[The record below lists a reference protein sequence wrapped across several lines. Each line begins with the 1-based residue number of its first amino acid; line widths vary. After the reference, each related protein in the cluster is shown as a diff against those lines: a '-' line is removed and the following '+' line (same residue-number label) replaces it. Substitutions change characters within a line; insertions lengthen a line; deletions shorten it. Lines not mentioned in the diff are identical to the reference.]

1 MYIEVWSKF
10 VRVFADVISLGIFRG
25 ITSTSYNLTG
35 NSSFMVEFPI
45 LKGLWNHS
53 PRIQPCLS
61 HARPLQAIGG
71 IFLAF
76 NPPMYFQKTNG
87 TWSYP
92 VFANFVRSISVFHP
106 VFFSEKSRFFME
118 IFPEI
123 EGPSHQPN
131 KIHQFPCVFF
141 SSVPQVCLE
150 VAMHG
155 SVKVPSRSS
164 VSSDLVM
171 DIIWKVISDVYSM
184 MYICVRILYT
194 YLENIVFSCYF
205 FWGGGENIA
214 QTCKMTRSIE

>member
-35 NSSFMVEFPI
+35 NSSFMVKFPI

-106 VFFSEKSRFFME
+106 VFFPKNLDFSWRFFQKLKDHH
-118 IFPEI
+118 INPTKYISF
-123 EGPSHQPN
+123 H
-131 KIHQFPCVFF
+131 VFF
-141 SSVPQVCLE
+141 FPVCLRC
-150 VAMHG
+150 A
-155 SVKVPSRSS
+155 SRSQC
-164 VSSDLVM
+164 M
-171 DIIWKVISDVYSM
+171 
-184 MYICVRILYT
+184 
-194 YLENIVFSCYF
+194 
-205 FWGGGENIA
+205 A
-214 QTCKMTRSIE
+214 A